1 MSTLSK
7 AISFLFEKR
16 GQADGQSI
24 NVKTI
29 EGGEFTRET
38 EFYQLPGISSG
49 ITPGSQCVIQEIEG
63 GYSVIVASHNYNLN
77 VSVTGGQTKIYST
90 DPTGMTK
97 QAEIF
102 LDTNGDIV
110 FSQNGKTI
118 FKENVEIEKNLKVS
132 EEITV
137 GATNIEVS
145 KHGHITVLG
154 TTVGPVIPI
163 Q

>member
-29 EGGEFTRET
+29 EGDEFTRET

-63 GYSVIVASHNYNLN
+63 GYSVIVASHNYNLA

-90 DPTGMTK
+90 NASGTVK

-102 LDTNGDIV
+102 LDTNGKIKLSNTTESLKSVIDSLIDELIA
-110 FSQNGKTI
+110 FKTFGAPTNHATDPATVI
-118 FKENVEIEKNLKVS
+118 NLQTIKTRIGS
-132 EEITV
+132 
-137 GATNIEVS
+137 
-145 KHGHITVLG
+145 LLF
-154 TTVGPVIPI
+154 
-163 Q
+163 